1 MAKVKDII
9 NARSYLDDGLP
20 RKFTDVIDT
29 TRGLTDE
36 LYTNNVLK
44 NLGTV
49 PAWITGEGIA
59 IADEPKIPTLSE
71 IIKAAG
77 IKDDAKGS
85 KGERSALD
93 KFLEDFTDPEKRE
106 KMRSNI
112 ESDEKLGELGWETA
126 KDLWKQ
132 ATLDKMNSEISEGYE
147 KTLKEGSSTA
157 RIPLVGDVEM
167 GDLGKALS
175 IAGTYAQK
183 FFTPRRYEAFARGE
197 DPTWKDNIGDLA
209 ESGLMMVPAT
219 KYAKAFSKI
228 LGPARKILENK
239 VASNVVGNSL
249 APILSEAMDDVMR
262 DEDDPNTERQ
272 DFSIG
277 DAAMG
282 ALTNLGVNQGLAR
295 ILGASGRIGTGEL
308 TSGSGGGM
316 RRAAIKMIENMG
328 KSRNERGL
336 GSALPEFVQN
346 AMDKLPNNRV
356 SSIIGGGLKGLDKS
370 LDILGMGAPTLLVN
384 RYGTDKDAKI
394 GAALFN
400 MVGASGIDPV
410 KAIEEIRDDKRTD
423 MRNRKAAKEMEGIL
437 KASDVLGLDSRD
449 IGYIKA
455 VQEDPSILTRGIAGK
470 EGDDFKI
477 WLLEKGHR
485 LLRGTSA
492 HRPLWDVE

>member
-9 NARSYLDDGLP
+9 NARSYKDDGLP

-49 PAWITGEGIA
+49 PAWISGEGIE
-59 IADEPKIPTLSE
+59 ISDEPKIPTLSE

-93 KFLEDFTDPEKRE
+93 KFLDDFTDPEKRE

-112 ESDEKLGELGWETA
+112 VKNEALGELGWETA

-132 ATLDKMNSEISEGYE
+132 ATLDRMNADIDKNRADYVRGKGEGQGAGE
-147 KTLKEGSSTA
+147 W
-157 RIPLVGDVEM
+157 
-167 GDLGKALS
+167 LGGLAM
-175 IAGTYAQK
+175 K

-197 DPTWKDNIGDLA
+197 DPTWKDNMGDA
-209 ESGLMMVPAT
+209 IESGLMMVPGA
-219 KYAKAFSKI
+219 KYTGTVSKI
-228 LGPARKILENK
+228 LGAVPKAGKYAQKALAN
-239 VASNVVGNSL
+239 NVVSNLFGNTV
-249 APILSEAMDDVMR
+249 APVLSEAMDAAMR
-262 DEDDPNTERQ
+262 GEDDPNTERQ
-272 DFSIG
+272 DFSLG
-277 DAAMG
+277 DAIMG
-282 ALTNLGVNQGLAR
+282 ALTNIGVNYGLAQR
-295 ILGASGRIGTGEL
+295 FGRGGKMAAGEL
-308 TSGSGGGM
+308 TNSAGSGM
-316 RRAAIKMIENMG
+316 TQAVRKAISDFG
-328 KSRNERGL
+328 KSRAERGL
-336 GSALPEFVQN
+336 AAPTTIMG
-346 AMDKLPNNRV
+346 K
-356 SSIIGGGLKGLDKS
+356 ILDVAEMAS
-370 LDILGMGAPTLLVN
+370 PTLLVN
-384 RYGTDKDAKI
+384 RWGNDKDAKI
-394 GAALFN
+394 GAAIFN
-400 MVGASGIDPV
+400 GIGATGIDPV
-410 KAIEEIRDDKRTD
+410 KPIEEIRDDERTD
-423 MRNRKAAKEMEGIL
+423 MRNRKTAKEMEGIL

-492 HRPLWDVE
+492 HRPLWSVE

>member
-9 NARSYLDDGLP
+9 NARSYKDDGLP

-49 PAWITGEGIA
+49 PAWISGEGIE
-59 IADEPKIPTLSE
+59 ISDEPKIPTLSE

-112 ESDEKLGELGWETA
+112 VKDEALGELGWETA

-132 ATLDKMNSEISEGYE
+132 AKLDRMNAEIEKNRADYLRGKGEGQGVGE
-147 KTLKEGSSTA
+147 
-157 RIPLVGDVEM
+157 RIGGLAM
-167 GDLGKALS
+167 
-175 IAGTYAQK
+175 K

-197 DPTWKDNIGDLA
+197 DPTWKDNMGDA
-209 ESGLMMVPAT
+209 IESGLMMVPAT
-219 KYAKAFSKI
+219 KYAKGFSKI

-272 DFSIG
+272 DFSLG

-316 RRAAIKMIENMG
+316 RRAAIKMLENMG

-346 AMDKLPNNRV
+346 AMDNLPNNRV
-356 SSIIGGGLKGLDKS
+356 SRIIGGGLKGLDKS

-410 KAIEEIRDDKRTD
+410 KAIEEIRDDERTD
-423 MRNRKAAKEMEGIL
+423 MRNRKTAKELEGLL

-470 EGDDFKI
+470 EGDDFKL
-477 WLLEKGHR
+477 WLLERGHR
-485 LLRGTSA
+485 LLQGTAA
-492 HRPLWDVE
+492 HRPL

>member
-1 MAKVKDII
+1 MAARIKEII
-9 NARSYLDDGLP
+9 NARSFKDDNLP
-20 RKFTDVIDT
+20 QRFIDISDT
-29 TRGLTDE
+29 TKGLTDE

-44 NLGTV
+44 SIGSV
-49 PAWITGEGIA
+49 PAWITGENIVA
-59 IADEPKIPTLSE
+59 SDEPAIPTLSA
-71 IIKAAG
+71 IIEAAG
-77 IKDDAKGS
+77 LKDDKKETKGA
-85 KGERSALD
+85 RTALE
-93 KFLEDFTDPEKRE
+93 KFLEDFTDPKKRE

-112 ESDEKLGELGWETA
+112 VKNEALGELGWNTA

-132 ATLDKMNSEISEGYE
+132 ATLDRMNADIDKNRDDYLRGKGEGQ
-147 KTLKEGSSTA
+147 G
-157 RIPLVGDVEM
+157 VGDW
-167 GDLGKALS
+167 LGG
-175 IAGTYAQK
+175 IAMK

-197 DPTWKDNIGDLA
+197 DPTWKDNMGDA
-209 ESGLMMVPAT
+209 IESGLMMVPAT

-410 KAIEEIRDDKRTD
+410 KAIEEIRDDERTD
-423 MRNRKAAKEMEGIL
+423 MRNRKTAKELEGIL

>member
-9 NARSYLDDGLP
+9 NARSYKDDGLP

-112 ESDEKLGELGWETA
+112 VKDEALGELGWETA

-132 ATLDKMNSEISEGYE
+132 ATLDRMNADIDKNRADYLRGKGEGQGAGE
-147 KTLKEGSSTA
+147 W
-157 RIPLVGDVEM
+157 
-167 GDLGKALS
+167 LGGLAM
-175 IAGTYAQK
+175 K

-197 DPTWKDNIGDLA
+197 DPTWKDNMGDA
-209 ESGLMMVPAT
+209 IESGLMMVPASRYVGGISKVLGAIPKAG
-219 KYAKAFSKI
+219 KYAQKA
-228 LGPARKILENK
+228 LAN
-239 VASNVVGNSL
+239 NVVSNLFGNTV
-249 APILSEAMDDVMR
+249 APVLSEAMDAAMR
-262 DEDDPNTERQ
+262 GEDDPNTERQ
-272 DFSIG
+272 DFSLG
-277 DAAMG
+277 DAIMG
-282 ALTNLGVNQGLAR
+282 ALTNIGVNYGLAQR
-295 ILGASGRIGTGEL
+295 FGRGGKMAAGEL
-308 TSGSGGGM
+308 TNSAGSGM
-316 RRAAIKMIENMG
+316 TQAVRKAISDFG
-328 KSRNERGL
+328 KSRAERGL
-336 GSALPEFVQN
+336 AAPTTRIG
-346 AMDKLPNNRV
+346 K
-356 SSIIGGGLKGLDKS
+356 IIDAAE
-370 LDILGMGAPTLLVN
+370 MAAPTLLVN
-384 RYGTDKDAKI
+384 RYGNDRDAKLGASIFNGI
-394 GAALFN
+394 GAT
-400 MVGASGIDPV
+400 GIDPV
-410 KAIEEIRDDKRTD
+410 KPIEEIRDDERTD
-423 MRNRKAAKEMEGIL
+423 MRNRKTAKEMEGIL

>member
-9 NARSYLDDGLP
+9 NARSYKDDGLP

-36 LYTNNVLK
+36 LYTDNVLK

-112 ESDEKLGELGWETA
+112 VEDEALGELGWNTA

-132 ATLDKMNSEISEGYE
+132 ATLDRMNADINKNRADYLRGKGEGQ
-147 KTLKEGSSTA
+147 G
-157 RIPLVGDVEM
+157 VGDW
-167 GDLGKALS
+167 LGG
-175 IAGTYAQK
+175 IAMK

-197 DPTWKDNIGDLA
+197 DPTWKDNMGDA
-209 ESGLMMVPAT
+209 IESGLMMVPASRYVGGISKVLGAIPKAG
-219 KYAKAFSKI
+219 KYAQKA
-228 LGPARKILENK
+228 LAN
-239 VASNVVGNSL
+239 NVVSNLFGNTV
-249 APILSEAMDDVMR
+249 APVLSEAMDAAMR
-262 DEDDPNTERQ
+262 GEDDPNTERQ
-272 DFSIG
+272 DFSLG
-277 DAAMG
+277 DAIMG
-282 ALTNLGVNQGLAR
+282 ALTNIGVNYGLAQR
-295 ILGASGRIGTGEL
+295 FGRGGKMAAGEL
-308 TSGSGGGM
+308 TNSAGGGM
-316 RRAAIKMIENMG
+316 TQAVRKAISDFG
-328 KSRNERGL
+328 KSRAERGL
-336 GSALPEFVQN
+336 TAPTTRMG
-346 AMDKLPNNRV
+346 K
-356 SSIIGGGLKGLDKS
+356 ILDVAEMAS
-370 LDILGMGAPTLLVN
+370 PTLLVN
-384 RYGTDKDAKI
+384 RWGNDKDAKI
-394 GAALFN
+394 GAAIFN
-400 MVGASGIDPV
+400 GIGAAGIDPV
-410 KAIEEIRDDKRTD
+410 KPIEEIRDDERTD
-423 MRNRKAAKEMEGIL
+423 MRNRKTAKELEGIL

>member
-9 NARSYLDDGLP
+9 NARSYKDDGLQ

-147 KTLKEGSSTA
+147 KTLNEGSSTA

-209 ESGLMMVPAT
+209 ESGLMMVPASRYVGGISKVLGAIPKAG
-219 KYAKAFSKI
+219 KYAQKA
-228 LGPARKILENK
+228 LAN
-239 VASNVVGNSL
+239 NVVSNLFGNTV
-249 APILSEAMDDVMR
+249 APVLSEAMDAAMR
-262 DEDDPNTERQ
+262 GEDDPNTERQ
-272 DFSIG
+272 DFSLG
-277 DAAMG
+277 DAIMG
-282 ALTNLGVNQGLAR
+282 ALTNIGVNYGLAQR
-295 ILGASGRIGTGEL
+295 FGRGGKMAAGEL
-308 TSGSGGGM
+308 TNSAGGGM
-316 RRAAIKMIENMG
+316 TQAVRKAISDFG
-328 KSRNERGL
+328 KSRAERGL
-336 GSALPEFVQN
+336 TAPTTRMG
-346 AMDKLPNNRV
+346 K
-356 SSIIGGGLKGLDKS
+356 ILDVAEMAS
-370 LDILGMGAPTLLVN
+370 PTLLVN
-384 RYGTDKDAKI
+384 RWGNDKDAKI
-394 GAALFN
+394 GAAIFN
-400 MVGASGIDPV
+400 GIGATGIDPV
-410 KAIEEIRDDKRTD
+410 KPIEEIRDDERTD
-423 MRNRKAAKEMEGIL
+423 MRNRKTAKELEGIL

>member
-9 NARSYLDDGLP
+9 NARSYKDDGLP

-49 PAWITGEGIA
+49 PAWITGEGIE
-59 IADEPKIPTLSE
+59 ISDEPKIPTLSE

-112 ESDEKLGELGWETA
+112 VKDEALGELGWDTA

-132 ATLDKMNSEISEGYE
+132 ATLDRMNAEISEGYE
-147 KTLKEGSSTA
+147 KALKEGSSTA

-175 IAGTYAQK
+175 IVGTYAQK

-197 DPTWKDNIGDLA
+197 DPTWKDNMGDA
-209 ESGLMMVPAT
+209 IESGLMMVPASRYVGGISKVLGAIPKAG
-219 KYAKAFSKI
+219 KYAQKA
-228 LGPARKILENK
+228 LAN
-239 VASNVVGNSL
+239 NVVSNLFGNTV
-249 APILSEAMDDVMR
+249 APVLSESMDAAMR
-262 DEDDPNTERQ
+262 GEDDPNTERQ
-272 DFSIG
+272 DFSLG
-277 DAAMG
+277 DVIMG
-282 ALTNLGVNQGLAR
+282 SLINNGVNYGLASKF
-295 ILGASGRIGTGEL
+295 GKGGRVAAGEL
-308 TSGSGGGM
+308 TNSNGGGM
-316 RRAAIKMIENMG
+316 MQSVRKAISDFG
-328 KSRNERGL
+328 KSRAERGL
-336 GSALPEFVQN
+336 PPPTTRMG
-346 AMDKLPNNRV
+346 K
-356 SSIIGGGLKGLDKS
+356 ILDVAE
-370 LDILGMGAPTLLVN
+370 MAAPTLLVN
-384 RYGTDKDAKI
+384 RYGSDKDAKI
-394 GAALFN
+394 GAAILPSIGIQSN
-400 MVGASGIDPV
+400 IDPLKV
-410 KAIEEIRDDKRTD
+410 VEEIRDDERTD
-423 MRNRKAAKEMEGIL
+423 MRNRKTAKELEGIL

-485 LLRGTSA
+485 LLSGTSA

>member
-9 NARSYLDDGLP
+9 NARSYKDDGLP

-49 PAWITGEGIA
+49 PAWISGEGIE
-59 IADEPKIPTLSE
+59 ISDEPKIPTLSE

-93 KFLEDFTDPEKRE
+93 KFLDDFTDPEKRE

-112 ESDEKLGELGWETA
+112 VKNEALGELGWETA

-132 ATLDKMNSEISEGYE
+132 ATLDRMNADIDKNRADYVRGKGEGQGAGE
-147 KTLKEGSSTA
+147 W
-157 RIPLVGDVEM
+157 
-167 GDLGKALS
+167 LGGLAM
-175 IAGTYAQK
+175 K

-197 DPTWKDNIGDLA
+197 DPTWKDNMGDA
-209 ESGLMMVPAT
+209 IESGLMMVPGA
-219 KYAKAFSKI
+219 KYTGTVSKI
-228 LGPARKILENK
+228 LGAVPKAGKYAQKALAN
-239 VASNVVGNSL
+239 NVVSNLFGNTV
-249 APILSEAMDDVMR
+249 APVLSEAMDAAMR
-262 DEDDPNTERQ
+262 GEDDPNTERQ
-272 DFSIG
+272 DFSLG
-277 DAAMG
+277 DAIMG
-282 ALTNLGVNQGLAR
+282 ALTNIGVNYGLAQR
-295 ILGASGRIGTGEL
+295 FGRGGKMAAGEL
-308 TSGSGGGM
+308 TNSAGSGM
-316 RRAAIKMIENMG
+316 TQAVRKAISDFG
-328 KSRNERGL
+328 KSRAERGL
-336 GSALPEFVQN
+336 TAPTTRMG
-346 AMDKLPNNRV
+346 K
-356 SSIIGGGLKGLDKS
+356 ILDVAEMAS
-370 LDILGMGAPTLLVN
+370 PTLLVN
-384 RYGTDKDAKI
+384 RWGNDKDAKMGAAIFNGI
-394 GAALFN
+394 GAT
-400 MVGASGIDPV
+400 GIDPV
-410 KAIEEIRDDKRTD
+410 KPIEEIRDDERTD
-423 MRNRKAAKEMEGIL
+423 MRNRKTAKEMEGIL

-492 HRPLWDVE
+492 HRPLWSVE

>member
-9 NARSYLDDGLP
+9 NARSYKDDGLP

-49 PAWITGEGIA
+49 PAWITGEGIS

-77 IKDDAKGS
+77 IKEDDKGS
-85 KGERSALD
+85 KGERSVLD
-93 KFLEDFTDPEKRE
+93 KFLEDFSDPKERE
-106 KMRSNI
+106 KMRKNI
-112 ESDEKLGELGWETA
+112 ESDAKLGELGWETA

-132 ATLDKMNSEISEGYE
+132 AKLDKMNADIAKGRSDYIKGDGNEQGVAE
-147 KTLKEGSSTA
+147 K
-157 RIPLVGDVEM
+157 VGGLAM
-167 GDLGKALS
+167 
-175 IAGTYAQK
+175 K

-197 DPTWKDNIGDLA
+197 DPTWKDNLGDLA
-209 ESGLMMVPAT
+209 ESGLMMVPGA
-219 KYAKAFSKI
+219 KYTGTISKI
-228 LGPARKILENK
+228 LGAVPKAGKYAQKALAN
-239 VASNVVGNSL
+239 NVVSNLFGNTV
-249 APILSEAMDDVMR
+249 APVLSEAMDAAMR
-262 DEDDPNTERQ
+262 GEDDQNTERQ
-272 DFSIG
+272 DFSLG
-277 DAAMG
+277 DAIMG
-282 ALTNLGVNQGLAR
+282 ALTNIGVNYGLAQR
-295 ILGASGRIGTGEL
+295 FGRGGKMAAGEL
-308 TSGSGGGM
+308 TNSAGGGM
-316 RRAAIKMIENMG
+316 TQAVRKAISDFG
-328 KSRNERGL
+328 KSRAERGL
-336 GSALPEFVQN
+336 TAPTTRMG
-346 AMDKLPNNRV
+346 K
-356 SSIIGGGLKGLDKS
+356 ILDVAEMAS
-370 LDILGMGAPTLLVN
+370 PTLLVN
-384 RYGTDKDAKI
+384 RWGNDKDAKI
-394 GAALFN
+394 GAAIFN
-400 MVGASGIDPV
+400 GIGATGIDPV
-410 KAIEEIRDDKRTD
+410 KPIEEIRDDERTD
-423 MRNRKAAKEMEGIL
+423 MRNRKTAKEMEGIL